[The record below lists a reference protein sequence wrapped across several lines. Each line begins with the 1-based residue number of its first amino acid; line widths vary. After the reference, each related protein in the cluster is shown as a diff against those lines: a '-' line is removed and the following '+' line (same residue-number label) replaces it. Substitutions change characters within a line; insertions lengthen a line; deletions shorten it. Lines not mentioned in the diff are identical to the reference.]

1 MTRKVLWLI
10 ALVVLLFPSIAA
22 ADVPKVGD
30 KVWAM
35 WTPEEPWYQ
44 GKAAK
49 ACAIGLHVVFDDG
62 DKADRPVTLIAVDRA
77 PKKKQVKT
85 GTRVLAL
92 WTDERLYPG
101 TVTKIGKDTFD
112 IQFDDGSNRAV
123 GL

>member
-49 ACAIGLHVVFDDG
+49 ACAIGMHG
-62 DKADRPVTLIAVDRA
+62 ADCAVLNPRDFRTRA
-77 PKKKQVKT
+77 L
-85 GTRVLAL
+85 G
-92 WTDERLYPG
+92 
-101 TVTKIGKDTFD
+101 
-112 IQFDDGSNRAV
+112 
-123 GL
+123 